1 MTNKPPHTCP
11 YCHGDRA
18 YHRQEAQR
26 IVSLFDSD
34 ELAVFAEYGPVKSTL
49 RVRLVQ
55 ELQRGME
62 QSHARPHPVNS

>member
-11 YCHGDRA
+11 HCHGDPT

-26 IVSLFDSD
+26 IVRLFDSD
-34 ELAVFAEYGPVKSTL
+34 ELAAFAEYGPVKAIL
-49 RVRLVQ
+49 RERLMQ

-62 QSHARPHPVNS
+62 QSHASPHPVNS